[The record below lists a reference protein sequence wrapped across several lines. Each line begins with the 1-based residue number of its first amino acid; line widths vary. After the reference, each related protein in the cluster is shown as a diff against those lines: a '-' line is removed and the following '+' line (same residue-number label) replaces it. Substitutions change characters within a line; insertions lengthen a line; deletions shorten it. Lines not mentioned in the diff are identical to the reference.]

1 MATAN
6 NKGWYANNDDDNDY
20 YDYLVPIANESIY
33 FSALDTCS
41 MDEHMNDSTSSSS
54 SSSSLNYYS
63 SLSPKTM
70 RRQRLLAEDDESAY
84 TSLRPVN
91 QYTAAE
97 VNETQPK
104 TSEKSDEQDS
114 ILAAYAQLEEF
125 EKVGRRSL
133 DYFRYSECL
142 DRLEKT
148 IFNSLVLFISTH
160 KLKSF
165 HILHV

>member
-1 MATAN
+1 MATSN
-6 NKGWYANNDDDNDY
+6 NKGWYANNDDDDDY

-91 QYTAAE
+91 QYTAAD
-97 VNETQPK
+97 ETQPK

-125 EKVGRRSL
+125 EKVDRRSL

-160 KLKSF
+160 KLKSI